1 MKKKHLTV
9 GKIMS
14 SWGVRGQ
21 VKIEPLTDDPYRFK
35 ALQEVIIDFDGQ
47 IKFYRIESVI
57 FLKQYFPV
65 LKLEGINSRQ
75 EADKLKGHYI
85 NIQRKHAVKLPKGRY
100 FICDI
105 IGLNVVNE
113 YDDVSIGTV
122 TNVLQTG
129 ANDVYVVE
137 ATNKKEILI
146 PAIKQVVK
154 EIDLEN
160 GIMVITPL
168 EGGVIICSIS
178 IFLLCSPSFLKAR
191 SMSV

>member
-1 MKKKHLTV
+1 MKEKKHLTV

-21 VKIEPLTDDPYRFK
+21 VKVEPLTDDQNRFN
-35 ALQEVIIDFDGQ
+35 ALHEVFIEFDGLNR
-47 IKFYRIESVI
+47 FYCIESVI
-57 FLKQYFPV
+57 FLKQHFPV
-65 LKLEGINSRQ
+65 LKLEGVNSRR
-75 EADKLKGHYI
+75 EADKLKGYYI

-105 IGLNVVNE
+105 TGLNVVDE
-113 YDDVSIGTV
+113 HDELIGTV
-122 TNVLQTG
+122 TDVIKTG

-137 ATNKKEILI
+137 AKNKKEILI

-160 GIMVITPL
+160 GIMVIDPL
-168 EGGVIICSIS
+168 EGM
-178 IFLLCSPSFLKAR
+178 L
-191 SMSV
+191 